1 MNLNN
6 NCYIVC
12 LLVRLCLRH
21 PTPFPSAPQAGWDAT
36 KEAANPPSGTV
47 SGARKWS
54 WSRSA
59 RSLRSLHSR
68 LRRVLTM
75 RGVGG
80 KVPNGIRFQVL
91 RVPTASKAY
100 GSLRSLSLRHLTY
113 ETERDMNRMP
123 DEPRSDWKWM
133 TTAPYI
139 PGLVAS
145 LVVRSF
151 RALFVRPSLT
161 IRYASRFISS
171 FFTSSLWLS
180 PLRSHGSSAPWPGTD
195 PRATRLI
202 IPSPGSVFL
211 RSVSRL
217 LASLV
222 TRFVPHSPYSLC
234 SSYRRAVPSLRASP
248 SPSLNPSG
256 PV

>member
-47 SGARKWS
+47 SGARKWCGRS

-123 DEPRSDWKWM
+123 
-133 TTAPYI
+133 
-139 PGLVAS
+139 
-145 LVVRSF
+145 
-151 RALFVRPSLT
+151 RALPFTTGPS
-161 IRYASRFISS
+161 RYALRLRVWPFPPV
-171 FFTSSLWLS
+171 TS
-180 PLRSHGSSAPWPGTD
+180 PCGA
-195 PRATRLI
+195 
-202 IPSPGSVFL
+202 
-211 RSVSRL
+211 
-217 LASLV
+217 
-222 TRFVPHSPYSLC
+222 
-234 SSYRRAVPSLRASP
+234 YREW
-248 SPSLNPSG
+248 NG
-256 PV
+256 YW